1 MRTLGIHTNSEG
13 VLRRIRRDVKR
24 LGLDVSHFKGS
35 RTWSD
40 ADLIRAYTKAQSWD
54 DVLSS
59 LGLITPRGGT
69 LTRLRGHAAR
79 LGLDLSHLDAPRS
92 PRLPEQGIF
101 RPNLSH
107 LPAAG
112 PALAAAWFMIRGCIA
127 SFPIEPA
134 AFDLLASTP
143 NGVQYVQVK
152 TTTTRDRDS
161 WLARVG
167 HRPHSAGNQA
177 PLVPYDP
184 DDIDLFFIIDGDL
197 NIYLIP
203 SRDIAGRTSIVVRAY
218 QRYLVGNAKEMMAP
232 PSTAA

>member
-1 MRTLGIHTNSEG
+1 
-13 VLRRIRRDVKR
+13 
-24 LGLDVSHFKGS
+24 
-35 RTWSD
+35 
-40 ADLIRAYTKAQSWD
+40 
-54 DVLSS
+54 
-59 LGLITPRGGT
+59 
-69 LTRLRGHAAR
+69 
-79 LGLDLSHLDAPRS
+79 
-92 PRLPEQGIF
+92 
-101 RPNLSH
+101 
-107 LPAAG
+107 
-112 PALAAAWFMIRGCIA
+112 MIRGCIA